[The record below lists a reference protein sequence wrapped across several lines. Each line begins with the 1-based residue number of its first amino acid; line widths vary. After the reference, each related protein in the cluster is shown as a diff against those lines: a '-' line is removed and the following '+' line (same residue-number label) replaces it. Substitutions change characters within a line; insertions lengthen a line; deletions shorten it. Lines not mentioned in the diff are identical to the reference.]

1 MDICY
6 DDIKELMRDFGFY
19 LQQNTK
25 VELSDEVLEEA
36 LEDFLDGESDRLD
49 MFNIDQG
56 SDHE

>member
-25 VELSDEVLEEA
+25 VNLSDEVLEEA
-36 LEDFLDGESDRLD
+36 LDDFLDGESDRLD